1 MVAHRLT
8 TAARADRIVVM
19 DGGRIVE
26 QGTHEELLAAGRPV
40 RGALAGRGAQPG
52 RVRRY
57 RRRCPAR
64 TGDIGAVLPD
74 SGQKL
79 GISAADRGTIAPVS
93 AATRPGDLHADLVD
107 HLARSTPL
115 SPAEAARV
123 VAEVVGYFA
132 EPVPDFVRRRHAEL
146 KLRGLTNDVIFA
158 RSGPSWRRGG
168 SRAPAADRPT
178 AAPHRVRLNDPRLV
192 PVASVAPGR
201 TSSMCGIVG
210 YVGAQDAAPILL
222 EGLGRLEYRG
232 YDSAGLAVVAPRRAQ
247 GAQGQR
253 PGAPTW
259 PPTCR
264 PGSRARPASGT
275 PAGPPTAS
283 RPPENAH
290 PHTDAAGRIAVVHN
304 GIIENA
310 DELRAKL
317 TADGVEFTSQ
327 TDTETVAHLV
337 AAAFA
342 AGAADLEQAVRQALR
357 QVVGAYGLA
366 VLDAE
371 HPDRI
376 VVARNGSPVLLGV
389 GEQGDVRRL
398 RRGRAVGYTRQVV
411 YLDDGELATITAG
424 GYRTFTLDDRST
436 AKSPSTIDWDV
447 VGAEIGDH
455 AHFLIKEINEQPRAI
470 KRALSGRI
478 DERFDTAH
486 LGGLNLTVREAR
498 EFRRVKILGCGS
510 ACYAGDLGAQLIEDL
525 ARMPATAEAA
535 SEFRYR
541 NPVVEPDTLYVAV
554 SQSGETIDTLAAVQE
569 LQRKGGRVIGIIN
582 VVGSTIARQV
592 DGGIYLHAGPEMSV
606 AATKSFTS
614 TVTAFALL
622 ALHLGRIRD
631 LSPTEGAADHR
642 RAERAARPDR
652 RDPRAGGRDRRRRQG
667 DRAEQQR
674 AVRRPPPRL
683 AGGPRGRAE
692 AQGDLLRA
700 RRGLPV
706 GGAQARPAGAGQ
718 PGAADGRDR
727 PGRRPAGQE
736 HLDAVG
742 DQGAAAAR

>member
-1 MVAHRLT
+1 
-8 TAARADRIVVM
+8 
-19 DGGRIVE
+19 
-26 QGTHEELLAAGRPV
+26 
-40 RGALAGRGAQPG
+40 
-52 RVRRY
+52 
-57 RRRCPAR
+57 
-64 TGDIGAVLPD
+64 
-74 SGQKL
+74 
-79 GISAADRGTIAPVS
+79 
-93 AATRPGDLHADLVD
+93 
-107 HLARSTPL
+107 
-115 SPAEAARV
+115 
-123 VAEVVGYFA
+123 
-132 EPVPDFVRRRHAEL
+132 
-146 KLRGLTNDVIFA
+146 
-158 RSGPSWRRGG
+158 
-168 SRAPAADRPT
+168 
-178 AAPHRVRLNDPRLV
+178 
-192 PVASVAPGR
+192 
-201 TSSMCGIVG
+201 MCGIVG
-210 YVGAQDAAPILL
+210 YVGPQDAAPILL
-222 EGLGRLEYRG
+222 QGLGRLEYRG
-232 YDSAGLAVVAPRRAQ
+232 YDSAGIAVCTRSGLKVRKAKGRVADLAADLPARFK
-247 GAQGQR
+247 GS
-253 PGAPTW
+253 PGIGHTRWATHGEPTV
-259 PPTCR
+259 
-264 PGSRARPASGT
+264 
-275 PAGPPTAS
+275 
-283 RPPENAH
+283 ENAH
-290 PHTDAAGRIAVVHN
+290 PQVDAAQRIAVVHN

-317 TADGVEFTSQ
+317 SADGVEFTSQ

-337 AAAFA
+337 AAAFT

-366 VLDAE
+366 LLDAE

-389 GEQGDVRRL
+389 GDKEMFVASDVAAL
-398 RRGRAVGYTRQVV
+398 IGYTRQVV

-424 GYRTFTLDDRST
+424 GYRTFTLDDRSV

-478 DERFDTAH
+478 DERFETAH
-486 LGGLNLTVREAR
+486 LGGLNLTIREAR

-631 LSPTEGAADHR
+631 LSPTEGRRIIAGLNALPDQIAEIIALEDEIAGVAKEIAPSNSVLFVGRRRGWPVAREGAQKLKEISYVHAEAYPSAELKHGPLALVNPELPTVAIVPDDDLLDKNTSTLSEIKARKGPVIAIAHRELPTELADRTVVIPRSEPELDPILLSVPLQILAYHAAV
-642 RAERAARPDR
+642 AL
-652 RDPRAGGRDRRRRQG
+652 GRD
-667 DRAEQQR
+667 
-674 AVRRPPPRL
+674 V
-683 AGGPRGRAE
+683 
-692 AQGDLLRA
+692 
-700 RRGLPV
+700 
-706 GGAQARPAGAGQ
+706 
-718 PGAADGRDR
+718 DR
-727 PGRRPAGQE
+727 PRNLAKSVTVE
-736 HLDAVG
+736 
-742 DQGAAAAR
+742 